1 MSKKHEASL
10 SPRVLAA
17 SEELRLT
24 LKRLVREMRRD
35 ASENGGDIPVVQY
48 MLLAIIPEPRGIGGA
63 DLARME
69 NVRAAPMSGHI
80 KAMEEAGLVE
90 RSAPDPQDRRR
101 SGLQATALGTERIE
115 ALRDKRRDW
124 MAQRIARLTPAQLA
138 ALEAAIEP
146 LNIIG
151 TP

>member
-1 MSKKHEASL
+1 
-10 SPRVLAA
+10 
-17 SEELRLT
+17 
-24 LKRLVREMRRD
+24 
-35 ASENGGDIPVVQY
+35 
-48 MLLAIIPEPRGIGGA
+48 MLLAIIQEQPGIGVA
-63 DLARME
+63 ELARME
-69 NVRAAPMSGHI
+69 NVRTATMSGHI
-80 KAMEEAGLVE
+80 KSMEEAGLVE

-124 MAQRIARLTPAQLA
+124 MAQRIARLTPDQLA